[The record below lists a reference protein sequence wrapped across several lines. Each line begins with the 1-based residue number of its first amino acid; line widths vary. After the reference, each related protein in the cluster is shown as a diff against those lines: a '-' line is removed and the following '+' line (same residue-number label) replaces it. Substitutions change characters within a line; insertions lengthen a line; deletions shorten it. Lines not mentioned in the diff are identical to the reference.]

1 MENQDSNHTV
11 MLGFSVCTI
20 NGNLNVYGS
29 FKLLK
34 GLLSIFQSDESGQ
47 LLVIQKADVV
57 FFQKLHAVSEE
68 IIAAD
73 PPRSGG
79 LIKFLEKIKINEKF
93 VLTSGNVNADRS
105 LNNYVS
111 IKQKVY
117 QLNEMHY
124 PIDLGKIGKNYILS
138 SFGDVEAYIGESD
151 KKKRTCRFCG
161 GKIPGVKFD
170 DEAHAIS
177 ESLGNKLLYCNEEC
191 DRCNH
196 KRFVRIE
203 QDFINA
209 HLILYSLH
217 RKKGKKGILNVGGK
231 NITIDNKKTDGF
243 IEIKTDAD
251 FTTVKENGIL
261 DFTIQEPR
269 LKFAPQNVYKCLC
282 KFAVSVI
289 DKKHLKR
296 LSETIYWLGSDC
308 TKTKLPPIW
317 FMITYEM
324 YDQPQIRIFIKKE
337 TANMILPDFVVQL
350 NILNIQYLYIF
361 PFVDDKEFMLSESSK
376 SAMENLFGLSKYFEI
391 ASSLDNKLPLVLRF
405 NIINQEGAEIM
416 TIGKS
421 EFDSLSDK
429 ELQAKYPNVSGFLIN
444 NNA

>member
-1 MENQDSNHTV
+1 M
-11 MLGFSVCTI
+11 
-20 NGNLNVYGS
+20 
-29 FKLLK
+29 
-34 GLLSIFQSDESGQ
+34 
-47 LLVIQKADVV
+47 
-57 FFQKLHAVSEE
+57 
-68 IIAAD
+68 
-73 PPRSGG
+73 
-79 LIKFLEKIKINEKF
+79 
-93 VLTSGNVNADRS
+93 
-105 LNNYVS
+105 
-111 IKQKVY
+111 
-117 QLNEMHY
+117 
-124 PIDLGKIGKNYILS
+124 
-138 SFGDVEAYIGESD
+138 
-151 KKKRTCRFCG
+151 
-161 GKIPGVKFD
+161 
-170 DEAHAIS
+170 
-177 ESLGNKLLYCNEEC
+177 
-191 DRCNH
+191 
-196 KRFVRIE
+196 
-203 QDFINA
+203 
-209 HLILYSLH
+209 
-217 RKKGKKGILNVGGK
+217 
-231 NITIDNKKTDGF
+231 
-243 IEIKTDAD
+243 
-251 FTTVKENGIL
+251 